1 MVLEYDP
8 SAKKKATN
16 VTINADLLRQAKALG
31 INLSQTFEK
40 HLDEVIREARREK
53 WLEEN
58 REALD
63 DHNGFIER
71 HGVFSDG
78 LRRF

>member
-1 MVLEYDP
+1 MALSYDSTAP
-8 SAKKKATN
+8 KKATN
-16 VTINADLLRQAKALG
+16 ITINADLLREAKSLG
-31 INLSQTFEK
+31 INLSHTFER
-40 HLDEVIREARREK
+40 HLAEVVRKARRER

-63 DHNGFIER
+63 DHNAFIER

>member
-1 MVLEYDP
+1 MALSYDSTAP
-8 SAKKKATN
+8 KKATN
-16 VTINADLLRQAKALG
+16 ITINADLLREAKSLG

-40 HLDEVIREARREK
+40 HLGEVIREARRSK

-58 REALD
+58 REALEE
-63 DHNGFIER
+63 HNAYIER